1 MKPRG
6 LDLPN
11 SPWHPGGHS
20 TDVTNTKDL
29 VGVRGGSLH
38 GDGTARLPWMGQ
50 WGAAGWTLSSV
61 TLELEQ
67 SCLWE
72 GMELVAGGNS
82 KRGEE

>member
-1 MKPRG
+1 MKPRD

-20 TDVTNTKDL
+20 TDVTSTKDL
-29 VGVRGGSLH
+29 VGSLH
-38 GDGTARLPWMGQ
+38 GDGTAWLPWMGQ

-61 TLELEQ
+61 TLVLEQ